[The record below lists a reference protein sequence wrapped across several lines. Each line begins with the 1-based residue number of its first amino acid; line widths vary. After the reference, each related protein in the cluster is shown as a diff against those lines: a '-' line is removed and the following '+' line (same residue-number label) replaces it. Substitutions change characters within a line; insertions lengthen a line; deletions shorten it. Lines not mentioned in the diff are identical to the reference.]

1 MLAGD
6 YYFATRKFVTD
17 KNPEKCLKPCQN
29 FQGFHAKQSVKMY
42 SWKFIAFDT
51 LFAACK
57 RLKWAITIVLKQA
70 NVFTITYNKIKVQL
84 QFKIQTHMYFTKWMT
99 FFLFS
104 PSRFSPYYIIMRQ
117 VSPLYH
123 GTPLNWCNLCLTI
136 AQNHDNYSLKVW
148 WIFIWQQSADE
159 LHY

>member
-1 MLAGD
+1 MPKLSRISRQAIRQNV
-6 YYFATRKFVTD
+6 F
-17 KNPEKCLKPCQN
+17 LKIYCFRYIVCRLQ
-29 FQGFHAKQSVKMY
+29 KVKMSHNNSFKTSKCVY
-42 SWKFIAFDT
+42 
-51 LFAACK
+51 
-57 RLKWAITIVLKQA
+57 
-70 NVFTITYNKIKVQL
+70 NITYNKIKVQL